1 MGSIQND
8 MARRYLL
15 LYKPYGV
22 LTQFTDERHEG
33 EKRPTLKDFVKVPDV
48 YPVGRLDRDSEGLLL
63 LTNDGPLQ
71 HRLSDP
77 KFHHPKTYWAQVER
91 IPTDADLEPLR
102 RGVMIKK
109 QKTRPAIASLLSQE
123 PDLPPRNPPIRHRK
137 NVPTAWLELTITEGR
152 NRQVRRMTAAIG
164 FPTLRLIRVAIG
176 SLTLDGLAPGEW
188 RELNPEEI
196 QHLKQ
201 QRF

>member
-1 MGSIQND
+1 

-33 EKRPTLKDFVKVPDV
+33 EQRPTLKDWITVPDV

-77 KFHHPKTYWAQVER
+77 KFHQPKTYWAQVER
-91 IPTDADLEPLR
+91 VPADADLEPLR
-102 RGVMIKK
+102 QGVMIKH
-109 QKTRPAIASLLSQE
+109 QKTRPAIASI
-123 PDLPPRNPPIRHRK
+123 LPQVTQSAPAEIPPFVIEK
-137 NVPTAWLELTITEGR
+137 MSPPLG
-152 NRQVRRMTAAIG
+152 
-164 FPTLRLIRVAIG
+164 
-176 SLTLDGLAPGEW
+176 
-188 RELNPEEI
+188 
-196 QHLKQ
+196 
-201 QRF
+201 

>member
-1 MGSIQND
+1 

-33 EKRPTLKDFVKVPDV
+33 EQRPTLKDWVTVPDV

-77 KFHHPKTYWAQVER
+77 KFHQPKTYWAQVER
-91 IPTDADLEPLR
+91 VPADADLEPLR
-102 RGVMIKK
+102 QGVMIKN
-109 QKTRPAIASLLSQE
+109 QRTRPAIASILAQ
-123 PDLPPRNPPIRHRK
+123 PPNLPLRTPPIRYRK
-137 NVPTAWLELTITEGR
+137 NVPTAWLELTLTEGR

-164 FPTLRLIRVAIG
+164 FPTLRLVRCAMG
-176 SLTLDGLAPGEW
+176 SLTLDGLTPGQW
-188 RELNPEEI
+188 RDLSATEI
-196 QHLKQ
+196 QQLKVNPLK
-201 QRF
+201 RF